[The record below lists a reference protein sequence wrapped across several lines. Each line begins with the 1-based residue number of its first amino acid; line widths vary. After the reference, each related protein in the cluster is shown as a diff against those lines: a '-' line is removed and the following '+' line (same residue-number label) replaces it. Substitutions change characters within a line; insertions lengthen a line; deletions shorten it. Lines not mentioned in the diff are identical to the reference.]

1 MQGFQ
6 LLYDAHSGGF
16 TCLAS
21 YITQYLA
28 DEFGS
33 KALVALGATPT
44 NILNEAVR
52 MTVLNL

>member
-52 MTVLNL
+52 MTSP